1 MTGKPKGIPMIRLLV
16 LCVGFWI
23 CLLVS
28 ARAEDK
34 PATKETPE
42 KVAKEIGAA
51 REKGIDWLTKNQAKD
66 GSWGKTY
73 TLAVTSFACLS
84 YLGNSDEPYTGDNGK
99 ALIKGLE
106 FLLSQQKEG
115 HFIKQ
120 GHTWIHGQG
129 FAALALSEA
138 YGRSL
143 FCKTKPDLD
152 MKKVKN
158 TVAEAVKIIGKNQ
171 SKSGGWW
178 YEPGSPDQHEGSTTV
193 CAVQAIVSAGNFGI
207 EADQKVLDR
216 GFAYLKECQNQNGA
230 FQYRLGDGSSM
241 KEGTAAAVATLG
253 LMQQFDTQV
262 MVKAYKYLL
271 EVKPAGISAERFPY
285 YGHFYGCMGMRLL
298 GQEFKEDKTYR
309 ETTSGYIADVY
320 KDLLAW
326 QTKDGS
332 WPAKGW
338 MATEGAQESTGYGT
352 AFASLVFS
360 IPDGRLSIYNR
371 IPPKLPKD
379 ANKGK

>member
-1 MTGKPKGIPMIRLLV
+1 
-16 LCVGFWI
+16 
-23 CLLVS
+23 
-28 ARAEDK
+28 
-34 PATKETPE
+34 
-42 KVAKEIGAA
+42 
-51 REKGIDWLTKNQAKD
+51 
-66 GSWGKTY
+66 
-73 TLAVTSFACLS
+73 
-84 YLGNSDEPYTGDNGK
+84 
-99 ALIKGLE
+99 
-106 FLLSQQKEG
+106 
-115 HFIKQ
+115 
-120 GHTWIHGQG
+120 
-129 FAALALSEA
+129 
-138 YGRSL
+138 
-143 FCKTKPDLD
+143 

-158 TVAEAVKIIGKNQ
+158 TVVEAVKIIGKNQ

-309 ETTSGYIADVY
+309 ETTSGYIADVS

-326 QTKDGS
+326 QAKDGS

-371 IPPKLPKD
+371 TPPKLPKG